1 MSAIPGFIVAV
12 LIYPGV
18 IVALLAAWAFGW
30 VRGALRGALSGG
42 QAPTAMGEV
51 NAWRG
56 LFARE
61 SVIPEGVHPVAVA
74 LGTTLAV
81 VFPLLALILLP
92 VPGNPLATA
101 LGLTGDLAAE
111 GALLLGL
118 PLARVFVGWAIPSP
132 YTRLAADR
140 SARLLAGALPP
151 FVLALTAAAQVLGQ
165 LTLTPLPT
173 GVLPSFTLLTLALCI
188 AAFACALPVLAHV
201 TPLHADGADLDTPG
215 DELSELSGRDLAFF
229 RVGEALQLVAC
240 AALLVTAFVLPLVA
254 GWLAGLTHVF
264 SNVIKNGAVDAGLAR
279 VLVLLVGV
287 ALVAAGL
294 GAWDGIYTRRPSSGE
309 RPPLSWWFGLPILL
323 GMAALVAAAWATRGV

>member
-1 MSAIPGFIVAV
+1 VSAIPGFIVAV
-12 LIYPGV
+12 VSYPGV
-18 IVALLAAWAFGW
+18 IAAFLAAWAFSW
-30 VRGALRGALSGG
+30 VRGATRSALSGG
-42 QAPTAMGEV
+42 QPPTPLGEV
-51 NAWRG
+51 NTWRG

-61 SVIPEGVHPVAVA
+61 SVIPEGAHPIAIA
-74 LGTTLAV
+74 LGTTLAL

-92 VPGNPLATA
+92 VPGNPLVTT

-118 PLARVFVGWAIPSP
+118 PLARVFVGWVIPSP

-140 SARLLAGALPP
+140 SARLLAGAIPP

-165 LTLTPLPT
+165 LALTPLPT
-173 GVLPSFTLLTLALCI
+173 GAPPTFVLLTLALCV
-188 AAFACALPVLAHV
+188 AAFACALPALAHV
-201 TPLHADGADLDTPG
+201 TPLREDEPGLDTPG
-215 DELSELSGRDLAFF
+215 GELSELSGRDLAFF

-240 AALLVTAFVLPLVA
+240 AALLVTAFVLPLLV
-254 GWLAGLTHVF
+254 GWLSSLAHMF
-264 SNVIKNGAVDAGLAR
+264 SRVIKNGAVDADLAR
-279 VLVLLVGV
+279 GLVLLIGV

-294 GAWDGIYTRRPSSGE
+294 GVWDAVYTRHGASAE